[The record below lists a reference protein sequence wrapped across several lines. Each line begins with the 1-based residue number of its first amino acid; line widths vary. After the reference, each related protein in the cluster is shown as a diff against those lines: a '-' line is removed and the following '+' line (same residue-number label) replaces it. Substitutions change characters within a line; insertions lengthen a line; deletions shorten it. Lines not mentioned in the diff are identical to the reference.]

1 MALNPFFLQGTAGE
15 QRLVQ
20 DLVNEHLRFN
30 GVEVTYIP
38 RKFVNTKSIIEEV
51 QTSKFDDNYSI
62 EAYVNNFDGYSGAGD
77 VLTKFG
83 VSVRDELMLT
93 ISKERFEDFI
103 APFIA
108 AEDDG
113 TGTGEII
120 LSTRPREG
128 DLIYFPLGQRL
139 FEVKFIEHEDPFYQL
154 GKNYVYQLKCELF
167 EYEDEVIDTS
177 IDIID
182 TQVQDEGYITTLNL
196 VGSGRTATA
205 TAVINGSV
213 NSGYVNKI
221 FLNNDGSGYTSVPNI
236 GITTSPTG
244 NEGDN
249 AEVVGFL
256 TTKGGVT
263 SVEKILITK
272 AGAGYTV
279 APTITISGG
288 GGTGAAA
295 TCSIVTSGLGV
306 IRINVNDGGI
316 GYSTAPTVTIPRPDA
331 GATATATV
339 GVSGTITAF
348 VMTATGVAYTGAP
361 TVTVTP
367 PNRSGSISSY
377 QISSAGIK
385 TGDVYSTIP
394 GHPQLNSSGTGAFN
408 GNQGSNYQVG
418 DIVTFN
424 KTGLAGTEARVRV
437 DAVNSNG
444 AVTGFTALYGGYDYE
459 TGISGFYDATNIS
472 GSMSGSSF
480 KLRPETI
487 ETVVGTTAT
496 GTAVLSNSG
505 TITGITVTNAGSGYT
520 KEPHVNAPV
529 VTISNAPEFK
539 DPSTSAAV
547 GIASIGRVGNNE
559 FTVGN
564 DVVRAIYIADP
575 GRGYSS
581 QPTVTIS
588 DPPIIAAQGN
598 FIFNEIVEG
607 SRSKLQARVKEWDK
621 ETAVLKVAN
630 VGIGSTTADAFFPGE
645 VIKGLDSG
653 ASWLVQVYTPDDT
666 YDKYTENDEFE
677 SLGDDLLDFSES
689 NPFGTF

>member
-1 MALNPFFLQGTAGE
+1 MALNPFFLQGTASE

-20 DLVNEHLRFN
+20 DLVNEHLSFH

-38 RKFVNTKSIIEEV
+38 RKFVNRKTVLEEV
-51 QTSKFDDNYSI
+51 QSSKFDDNFAI

-77 VLTKFG
+77 ILTKFG

-103 APFIA
+103 APFMA
-108 AEDDG
+108 GQDDG
-113 TGTGEII
+113 TDDSELPTP
-120 LSTRPREG
+120 TRPREG
-128 DLIYFPLGQRL
+128 DLVYFPLGQRL
-139 FEVKFIEHEDPFYQL
+139 FEIKFVEHEDPFYQL
-154 GKNYVYQLKCELF
+154 GKNYVYMLKCELF

-177 IDIID
+177 NYEID
-182 TQVQDEGYITTLNL
+182 TQIQDEGYITTINMI
-196 VGSGRTATA
+196 GAGRTATA
-205 TAVINGSV
+205 SAIIQGTQT
-213 NSGYVNKI
+213 SGYVRKI
-221 FLNNDGSGYTSVPNI
+221 FLNDDGSGYTSTPTI
-236 GITTSPTG
+236 SITTSPTG
-244 NEGDN
+244 SIGDN
-249 AEVVGFL
+249 ATAVGVL

-263 SVEKILITK
+263 SLEKILLTN

-279 APTITISGG
+279 APTVTITGG
-288 GGTGAAA
+288 GGVGAAA
-295 TCSIVTSGLGV
+295 TAQLVTSGQGV
-306 IRINVNDGGI
+306 IRFVITDSGV
-316 GYSTAPTVTIPRPDA
+316 GYGTAPTVTIPRPDA

-377 QISSAGIK
+377 QISNSGIK

-424 KTGLAGTEARVRV
+424 KAGLAGTEARVRV

-459 TGISGFYDATNIS
+459 TGISGFYNATNIS

-505 TITGITVTNAGSGYT
+505 TITSITITNPGSGYT

-547 GIASIGRVGNNE
+547 GIASIGIDGTTN
-559 FTVGN
+559 
-564 DVVRAIYIADP
+564 VVKSILIEDAGKGYTQAPVVTIADP
-575 GRGYSS
+575 EALVGIGTF
-581 QPTVTIS
+581 Q
-588 DPPIIAAQGN
+588 
-598 FIFNEIVEG
+598 FNEIVTG
-607 SRSKLQARVKEWDK
+607 SRSFLRARVKEWDVD
-621 ETAVLKVAN
+621 TLVLKVSN
-630 VGIGSTTADAFFPGE
+630 VGTSKTAPDGKFFPGE
-645 VIKGLDSG
+645 TIIGETSG
-653 ASWLVQVYTPDDT
+653 ARYVTNNYVQDDT

-677 SLGDDLLDFSES
+677 TLGDSLIDFSES

>member
-1 MALNPFFLQGTAGE
+1 MALNPFFLQGTASE
-15 QRLVQ
+15 QRLIQ
-20 DLVNEHLRFN
+20 DIVNEHLQFH

-38 RKFVNTKSIIEEV
+38 RKYVNKKSIIEEV

-83 VSVRDELMLT
+83 VSVRDELILT
-93 ISKERFEDFI
+93 ISKERFEEFI
-103 APFIA
+103 APFMA
-108 AEDDG
+108 GLDDG
-113 TGTGEII
+113 TGEGEII

-139 FEVKFIEHEDPFYQL
+139 FEVKFVEHEDPFYQL

-177 IDIID
+177 IEMID
-182 TQVQDEGYITTLNL
+182 SQVQDEGYITTLNL
-196 VGSGRTATA
+196 IGVGRTATA
-205 TAVINGSV
+205 IAQIQGTSA
-213 NSGYVNKI
+213 SGYVRQV
-221 FLNNDGSGYTSVPNI
+221 FLNNDGSGYTSAPNI
-236 GITTSPTG
+236 TIDPSPTG
-244 NEGDN
+244 QEGDN
-249 AEVVGFL
+249 AYAVGIL
-256 TTKGGVT
+256 TTKGGIT
-263 SVEKILITK
+263 SLKEILLTQ
-272 AGAGYTV
+272 AGSGYTS
-279 APTITISGG
+279 PPKITISGG
-288 GGTGAAA
+288 GGVGAAA
-295 TCSIVTSGLGV
+295 TAQLVTTGAGV
-306 IRINVNDGGI
+306 IRFNVTDFGT
-316 GYSTAPTVTIPRPDA
+316 GYATPPVVTIPRPDA
-331 GATATATV
+331 GATANAVV
-339 GVSGTITAF
+339 GVSGTITSF
-348 VMTATGVAYTGAP
+348 TMTGAGEAYVSVP

-377 QISSAGIK
+377 QISNSGIK

-424 KTGLAGTEARVRV
+424 KAGLAGTEARVRV

-459 TGISGFYDATNIS
+459 TGISGFYNATNIS

-505 TITGITVTNAGSGYT
+505 TITSITITNPGSGYT

-547 GIASIGRVGNNE
+547 GIASIGIDGTTN
-559 FTVGN
+559 
-564 DVVRAIYIADP
+564 VVKSILIEDAGKGYTQAPVVTIADP
-575 GRGYSS
+575 EALVGIGTF
-581 QPTVTIS
+581 Q
-588 DPPIIAAQGN
+588 
-598 FIFNEIVEG
+598 FNEIVTG
-607 SRSKLQARVKEWDK
+607 SRSFLRARVKEWDVD
-621 ETAVLKVAN
+621 TLVLKVSN
-630 VGIGSTTADAFFPGE
+630 VGTSKTAPDGKFFPGE
-645 VIKGLDSG
+645 TIIGETSG
-653 ASWLVQVYTPDDT
+653 ARYVTNNYVQDDT

-677 SLGDDLLDFSES
+677 TLGDSLIDFSES